1 MNNLYKKDGLAFSLV
16 WIGIYCL
23 SQSIANFLNKF
34 VNIPYF
40 FNCVFVI
47 IETVIILA
55 FIKRNNLYKE
65 YGLCTS
71 KLKASKMLY
80 YLPLA
85 IIATFNLRYKLDIN
99 IDGKGFYLVCMLFV
113 GFIEEILMRGFLF
126 KSIAKENVK
135 GAIIISSIT
144 FGLGHIINLIN
155 GSGANL
161 IDNLLQIIFAMAI
174 GFLFVLI
181 FYVSGSIWPC
191 VIVHSFINVT
201 SVLVARDSVLLDFR
215 LKNQAILLLLIFG
228 YVFFIYMVNL
238 RKKDV
243 KGDLC

>member
-1 MNNLYKKDGLAFSLV
+1 M
-16 WIGIYCL
+16 
-23 SQSIANFLNKF
+23 
-34 VNIPYF
+34 
-40 FNCVFVI
+40 
-47 IETVIILA
+47 
-55 FIKRNNLYKE
+55 NNLYKE

-71 KLKASKMLY
+71 KLKANKMLY
-80 YLPLA
+80 YLPLVF
-85 IIATFNLRYKLDIN
+85 ITTFNLKYKLDLNIN
-99 IDGKGFYLVCMLFV
+99 GKGFYLICMLLV
-113 GFIEEILMRGFLF
+113 GFVEEVIIRGFLF

-161 IDNLLQIIFAMAI
+161 TDNLLQIIFAMAI

-191 VIVHSFINVT
+191 VITHSIVNVT
-201 SVLVARDSVLLDFR
+201 SVLVVKDSVLLDFR

-228 YVFFIYMVNL
+228 MCFLFIWL
-238 RKKDV
+238 I
-243 KGDLC
+243 